1 MVSSIHVLLSAAS
14 LAAALI
20 VPRQNGVFQ
29 TVPTTAKPDN
39 TFSNGADLFARVP
52 DDDLT
57 TPIPQEYAV
66 RPLDIPFG
74 RLSHGNMKFF
84 AAGELNTP
92 TGKTD
97 VWAKQNDFANQSAC
111 GIPDN
116 AFSISKVAIHPY
128 WLKYAPLDRYC
139 MQDVCISFWNEQTEQ
154 GKQSDMMLKVTD
166 ICSTDPKDP
175 THCETPL
182 DIKVDRTKAQIM
194 EHMTDGKWEDNP
206 ALNGNQFGGGKT
218 WWFFMKCWAD
228 VSFLILSSFLP
239 TPLQIYHTR
248 LTELFRIEQGIAQPA
263 YQGSANNWF
272 TTPALPSNKGWAQK
286 AQESQWQN
294 NQDSYP
300 IRGWQKY
307 PNGAYRMDRNAETS
321 PPLDWTPGDPVPE
334 WCPVAGGKGWGQP
347 TGKNCHGVASEI
359 NSKWDQNRT
368 DSGTYQGRPSGQN
381 TGGGNG
387 SSNVNTSPS
396 STTPVEAPHSTTSA
410 VPNGPSSGPNS
421 GSGSGPHSGSEN
433 NGGGSG
439 GNSTSA
445 TEPQL
450 PDGEDG
456 DDTCEP

>member
-1 MVSSIHVLLSAAS
+1 MVSSIYVLLSAAS

-39 TFSNGADLFARVP
+39 TFSNGADLYARVP
-52 DDDLT
+52 PDDLT
-57 TPIPQEYAV
+57 TPVPKEYAV

-154 GKQSDMMLKVTD
+154 TKQSDMMLKVTD

-228 VSFLILSSFLP
+228 
-239 TPLQIYHTR
+239 
-248 LTELFRIEQGIAQPA
+248 GIAQPA

-272 TTPALPSNKGWAQK
+272 TTPALPSNQGWAQK

-321 PPLDWTPGDPVPE
+321 PPLDWSPGDPVPE
-334 WCPVAGGKGWGQP
+334 WCPVAGGKGHGQP
-347 TGKNCHGVASEI
+347 TGKNCHGVASEV
-359 NSKWDQNRT
+359 NANWDQNRT
-368 DSGTYQGRPSGQN
+368 DSGTYPGQSGGGRN
-381 TGGGNG
+381 TGGGGAG
-387 SSNVNTSPS
+387 SNNNTSTPA
-396 STTPVEAPHSTTSA
+396 TTPVEVPPSTTSA
-410 VPNGPSSGPNS
+410 PKS
-421 GSGSGPHSGSEN
+421 GSGSGSYSGPGN
-433 NGGGSG
+433 NGGGTSG
-439 GNSTSA
+439 NNSTSA
-445 TEPQL
+445 TEPQG
-450 PDGEDG
+450 PDEEDE

>member
-1 MVSSIHVLLSAAS
+1 MVSSIHVLLSAVS

-29 TVPTTAKPDN
+29 TVPTTSKPDN
-39 TFSNGADLFARVP
+39 TFSNGADLLTREP
-52 DDDLT
+52 PEDTT

-74 RLSHGNMKFF
+74 RLLHGNMKFF

-92 TGKTD
+92 TGRTD
-97 VWAKQNDFANQSAC
+97 VWQPNKNDFANQSAC

-139 MQDVCISFWNEQTEQ
+139 MQDVCISFWNEQTDQ
-154 GKQSDMMLKVTD
+154 DKQSDMMLKVTD
-166 ICSTDPKDP
+166 ICSTDPRDP

-182 DIKVDRTKAQIM
+182 DIKIDRTKAQIM
-194 EHMTDGKWEDNP
+194 ERMTGGKWEDNP

-228 VSFLILSSFLP
+228 PSADGAFGND
-239 TPLQIYHTR
+239 
-248 LTELFRIEQGIAQPA
+248 QGTAQPA
-263 YQGSANNWF
+263 YQGTANNWF
-272 TTPALPSNKGWAQK
+272 TTPALPSNRDWAQK
-286 AQESQWQN
+286 AQQSQWQN

-307 PNGAYRMDRNAETS
+307 PNGAYRMDRNADTS
-321 PPLDWTPGDPVPE
+321 PALDWAPGDPVPE

-347 TGKNCHGVASEI
+347 TGQNCHGVASEI
-359 NSKWDQNRT
+359 NSNWDQNRT
-368 DSGTYQGRPSGQN
+368 DSGTVPSQ
-381 TGGGNG
+381 GGGQSSGGGGG
-387 SSNVNTSPS
+387 SSVSGNDTSSTATTIGTSPSTTSAAAVSS
-396 STTPVEAPHSTTSA
+396 STTPSSRADKGSGGGGGGGNATPTTTTSA
-410 VPNGPSSGPNS
+410 TASQQS
-421 GSGSGPHSGSEN
+421 
-433 NGGGSG
+433 
-439 GNSTSA
+439 
-445 TEPQL
+445 
-450 PDGEDG
+450 PDE